1 LVNTQELLFAESVP
15 TCLQTDSISND
26 STITTLPLHKLVQH
40 SLSQILDADIRKELI
55 SNIIITG
62 SSSLFT
68 GMDKRLSAELTYILP
83 NMYKNRVIF
92 SKNSVENR
100 YSSWIGG
107 SILSSLGSFQQMWL
121 SKREYDECGA
131 ALGLQKFH

>member
-1 LVNTQELLFAESVP
+1 MFSESLP
-15 TCLQTDSISND
+15 NCLQSDVTDSV
-26 STITTLPLHKLVQH
+26 LPLHKLVRH

-55 SNIIITG
+55 SNIILTG
-62 SSSLFT
+62 SASLFT
-68 GMDKRLSAELTYILP
+68 GMDKRLSAELTHALP
-83 NMYKNRVIF
+83 STYKNRVIC

-100 YSSWIGG
+100 YSTWIGG

-131 ALGLQKFH
+131 ILGLQKFH